1 MNNLF
6 GILGVITILLIAVAF
21 SDDRKSINLRTVLSA
36 FLLQAGFAFLVLY
49 VPFGKS
55 ALSALSQVVQFVIDF
70 SGAGISFMF
79 GGLASAEGEFVFA
92 IRVLPIII
100 FFSSLMS
107 VLYYLN
113 IMQWVIKIIG
123 GLLRLVIGTQRV
135 ESLNA
140 AANIFVGQTD
150 APLVIRPY
158 IAGVSNFQ
166 LFTIMVSGT
175 ASISGSLLTGY
186 ASMGISLEYLLA
198 ASFMSAPAGLLMAKI
213 LMPAPDLE
221 EPLKVTSLLEDDRP
235 RNVIAA
241 AAEGATQGLKIA
253 VSIGAMLI
261 AFVSLI
267 ALLNGLLTLVTNFVG
282 LGALTF
288 EDILGYVFAPLMF
301 LMGIPWEETMIA
313 GNLVGQKLILNEF
326 VAYVHFV
333 QVQDQLSAHS
343 QAVVT
348 FALCGFANLSSIAI
362 LIGGL
367 GSIAPKRQQ
376 HIASMGLK
384 AVIAGSLANLMSAS
398 LASILLS

>member
-1 MNNLF
+1 
-6 GILGVITILLIAVAF
+6 
-21 SDDRKSINLRTVLSA
+21 
-36 FLLQAGFAFLVLY
+36 
-49 VPFGKS
+49 
-55 ALSALSQVVQFVIDF
+55 
-70 SGAGISFMF
+70 
-79 GGLASAEGEFVFA
+79 
-92 IRVLPIII
+92 
-100 FFSSLMS
+100 
-107 VLYYLN
+107 
-113 IMQWVIKIIG
+113 
-123 GLLRLVIGTQRV
+123 
-135 ESLNA
+135 
-140 AANIFVGQTD
+140 
-150 APLVIRPY
+150 
-158 IAGVSNFQ
+158 
-166 LFTIMVSGT
+166 
-175 ASISGSLLTGY
+175 
-186 ASMGISLEYLLA
+186 
-198 ASFMSAPAGLLMAKI
+198 
-213 LMPAPDLE
+213 MPAPDLE

-267 ALLNGLLTLVTNFVG
+267 ALLNGFLALVTDFVG

-367 GSIAPKRQQ
+367 GSIAPERRQ
-376 HIASMGLK
+376 HVASMGLR

-398 LASILLS
+398 LAGILLS

>member
-1 MNNLF
+1 
-6 GILGVITILLIAVAF
+6 
-21 SDDRKSINLRTVLSA
+21 
-36 FLLQAGFAFLVLY
+36 
-49 VPFGKS
+49 
-55 ALSALSQVVQFVIDF
+55 
-70 SGAGISFMF
+70 
-79 GGLASAEGEFVFA
+79 
-92 IRVLPIII
+92 
-100 FFSSLMS
+100 
-107 VLYYLN
+107 
-113 IMQWVIKIIG
+113 
-123 GLLRLVIGTQRV
+123 
-135 ESLNA
+135 
-140 AANIFVGQTD
+140 
-150 APLVIRPY
+150 
-158 IAGVSNFQ
+158 
-166 LFTIMVSGT
+166 
-175 ASISGSLLTGY
+175 
-186 ASMGISLEYLLA
+186 MGISLEYLLA

-213 LMPAPDLE
+213 IMPAPDVE
-221 EPLKVTSLLEDDRP
+221 EPLKVASMLEDERP
-235 RNVIAA
+235 ENVIAA

-267 ALLNGLLTLVTNFVG
+267 ALLNGLLTLVTDFVG

-288 EDILGYVFAPLMF
+288 EDILGYLFAPLMF
-301 LMGIPWEETMIA
+301 LMGIPWEETMMA

-367 GSIAPKRQQ
+367 GSIAPERQQ

-398 LASILLS
+398 LAGILLS